1 MVGDGV
7 LDDAKQ
13 LLLRVG
19 GLDGKAMQELDH
31 EAGETLEG
39 TRDSDRGGDLDED
52 TLCGGNVD
60 L

>member
-13 LLLRVG
+13 LLLGVG
-19 GLDGKAMQELDH
+19 GLDGKAMEELDH
-31 EAGETLEG
+31 ETGETLEG
-39 TRDSDRGGDLDED
+39 TRNSNRGGDLNQDA
-52 TLCGGNVD
+52 LCGGNVD